1 MREMEKSRIPR
12 RASFGL
18 LFALLSAA
26 CLAANPLVTV
36 LEDFESG
43 TTRGATPVDQ
53 YNSSSGGAS
62 NTTIANVLESGSRR
76 LRLTDD
82 DGSYN
87 GCYIVFSGAIPQ
99 PGYYLITADVKVDN
113 ASAAIGSFGMA
124 VAVGGPSTAKISDVN
139 AGYVMNL
146 TGSGDAVLGYQ
157 TIGAALNVPN
167 SGSFPKDL
175 IIYFSTD
182 PSGNSYNGPA
192 ADGNFNGTHRAA
204 TTTWP
209 AGSSNAVYIDSIK
222 RIGPGNFREERHL
235 WISIGDGFTNLST
248 LDSLLQA
255 AKNNNFNCVDLL
267 ARYRANAY
275 YIPNRYDTTYV
286 NPEPLAAGVSAT
298 NDPIQYAIDRCHE
311 LGLKVFASMSC
322 FLVTDGS
329 DTYPSYLPSGSVM
342 WYYNGGS
349 PRAMTKADVSGE
361 GLWADVSRADV
372 RNYTKNV
379 IMDFVANYDVDG
391 IILDRVRYPNYYFS
405 YNPQGLS
412 EMGISGTPSPTDAT
426 FRTAR
431 RNAVATFVRDVYEA
445 ATTLKPWLIVG
456 AAPIAYGD
464 ALTDTYNS
472 VMQFW
477 PGWSAAKTN
486 NRMISFGVCDLYQ
499 PQFYRMYN
507 SNPAGPAANTTLMN
521 KAQFGD
527 VATYSLDMGLMPGA
541 LSVVSPLFYH
551 PYSGDVNQSN
561 CNAQNITDSRALAM
575 GGFGLFAATATL
587 ADISYIRAPGA
598 STAGV
603 DVLANAAT
611 PCDYLFKK
619 DYDNVKPNAVR
630 NFTAS
635 PQSDGR
641 VILSW
646 NAPAP
651 AADGETAARYLI
663 YRSTTSPVKEY
674 RSNLVTLATIPGSAT
689 SYTVPTGWAGSYYFR
704 IVPVDDYNNHGPA
717 TEIGPVTVTGE
728 PTPPADII
736 VDNPQAAFA
745 GTWYTGTSAT
755 DKYGSDYRYA
765 YAGSGSATATFT
777 ATIPVAGTW
786 TVSEWHGAG
795 TNRATNARHTID
807 YAGGSTT
814 VQVNQTANGGKWN
827 ALGSYQFNANTP
839 YSVVIND
846 IFLGTVVIADAIKW
860 SYVIQPPAAPSG
872 LTATAV
878 SSSQIN
884 LSWTDNA
891 SNERN
896 YIVARAT
903 TSGGPYTDIA
913 TLGVNVTSYTDTGL
927 NPATTYYYV
936 VRASNSAGTSA
947 NSNQASATTVSAVP
961 AAPSNLTA
969 TSVSSSQINLSWT
982 DNSTNESNFV
992 VARSTTSGGPYTD
1005 IATLA
1010 ANTTSYSDTGLTP
1023 GTTYYYVV
1031 RATNA
1036 GGASA
1041 NSNQASATTPM
1052 PDIILDNTAATFSGT
1067 WTTASSATDKYG
1079 ADYRYATSGS
1089 GATATYNANVPLAGN
1104 YRVSVWYPAGT
1115 NRANNAPY
1123 TVNFNGGSLTY
1134 PVNQQING
1142 GQWVTLGTHYFAAG
1156 GGQVV
1161 IGTTGANP
1169 SVVIADA
1176 VRLTYLNSNAPV
1188 TVTFDSVG
1196 ADDGYVLESS
1206 ETSNVGGTINSTN
1219 TTFAVGDD
1227 SSKRQFKGVLSF
1239 DTSSI
1244 PDDATIQKVS
1254 LKLTQYSINGGDPWA
1269 SLGTLN
1275 VHLAQPYFGSSASLA
1290 TEDFAAAATVTNVAT
1305 VAKPSAN
1312 NVTVTSALSS
1322 AGVLAVNKTGKT
1334 QFRLEFSLD
1343 DDNDAANDYVNFY
1356 SGNYTTNTNYRPKL
1370 EVQYTR

>member
-1 MREMEKSRIPR
+1 MKRTN
-12 RASFGL
+12 
-18 LFALLSAA
+18 LFKATISACSIMGAVASAA
-26 CLAANPLVTV
+26 FAGNPLVTV

-43 TTRGATPVDQ
+43 TTHNATPVDQ
-53 YNSSSGGAS
+53 YNSSAGGAS
-62 NTTIANVLESGSRR
+62 NSVVANVLESGSRR
-76 LRLTDD
+76 LKLTDS
-82 DGSYN
+82 DGTYN

-99 PGYYLITADVKVDN
+99 AGYYLITADVKVDN
-113 ASAAIGSFGMA
+113 ASAPIGTFGLA

-146 TGSGDAVLGYQ
+146 AGTGDAAKGYQ
-157 TIGAALNVPN
+157 TIGAALNVAN
-167 SGSFPKDL
+167 SGTFPKDL
-175 IIYFSTD
+175 IVYFSTD
-182 PSGNSYNGPA
+182 PSGNSYNAPA
-192 ADGNFNGTHRAA
+192 ADGNFSGTHRGGA
-204 TTTWP
+204 TTWP
-209 AGSSNAVYIDSIK
+209 AGSSNAVYIDNIK

-235 WISIGDGFTNLST
+235 WISIGDGFTNLSK
-248 LDSLLQA
+248 LESQLLA
-255 AKNNNFNCVDLL
+255 AKNNNFNCVDIL

-275 YIPNRYDTTYV
+275 YIPNRGNTTYA
-286 NPEPLAAGVSAT
+286 NPEPLASGVSAT
-298 NDPIQYAIDRCHE
+298 NDPIQYAIDRGHE

-342 WYYNGGS
+342 WYYNGGT
-349 PRAMTKADVSGE
+349 PRAMTKADVGGE

-372 RNYTKNV
+372 RDYTKNV
-379 IMDFVANYDVDG
+379 ILDFVANYDVDG

-412 EMGISGTPSPTDAT
+412 EMGISGTPSPTDST

-431 RNAVATFVRDVYEA
+431 RNAVTAFVKDVYES
-445 ATTLKPWLIVG
+445 ATSLKPWLIVG

-477 PGWSAAKTN
+477 PGWVSATTSKRN
-486 NRMISFGVCDLYQ
+486 ISFGVCDLFQ
-499 PQFYRMYN
+499 PQFYRLYN
-507 SNPAGPAANTTLMN
+507 TTPAGPAANTTLMN

-527 VATYSLDMGLMPGA
+527 VATYSLDCGLMPGA
-541 LSVVSPLFYH
+541 FSTVSPIFYH
-551 PYSGDVNQSN
+551 PTSGDVNQSY
-561 CNAQNITDSRALAM
+561 CNAQNITDARALAM
-575 GGFGLFAATATL
+575 GGFGLYAATATL
-587 ADISYIRAPGA
+587 ADISYIRDPAA
-598 STAGV
+598 STAGT
-603 DVLANAAT
+603 DVLASAAP

-619 DYDNVKPNAVR
+619 DYDNVKPNAVT

-635 PQSDGR
+635 PQADGR

-646 NAPAP
+646 TVPAP
-651 AADGETAARYLI
+651 ASDGETAAQYLI

-674 RSNLVTLATIPGSAT
+674 RENLVTYSTIPGTAT
-689 SYTVPTGWAGSYYFR
+689 SYTVPTGWAGTYYFK
-704 IVPVDDYNNHGPA
+704 IVPVDDYNNRGPA
-717 TEIGPVTVTGE
+717 TTVGPVTVTGE

-736 VDNPQAAFA
+736 VDNPQATFA

-765 YAGSGSATATFT
+765 YAGSGSATATFA
-777 ATIPVAGTW
+777 ATIPQTGTW
-786 TVSEWHGAG
+786 TVSEWHCAG
-795 TNRATNARHTID
+795 TNRATNARHTIA

-814 VQVNQTANGGKWN
+814 LQVNQTINGGKWN
-827 ALGSYQFNANTP
+827 ALGSYQFNAGTQ
-839 YSVVIND
+839 YSVVIDD
-846 IFLGTVVIADAIKW
+846 IFSGTVVIADAIKW

-872 LTATAV
+872 LTANAV
-878 SSSQIN
+878 SSTQIN
-884 LSWTDNA
+884 LAWTDNA

-913 TLGVNVTSYTDTGL
+913 TLGVNVTSYSDTGL
-927 NPATTYYYV
+927 TPGTTYYYV
-936 VRASNSAGTSA
+936 VRASNSAGSSA
-947 NSNQASATTVSAVP
+947 NSNQASATT
-961 AAPSNLTA
+961 APSAPSAPSGLTA
-969 TSVSSSQINLSWT
+969 TAVSSTQINLAWT
-982 DNSTNESNFV
+982 DNSTNETNFV

-1010 ANTTSYSDTGLTP
+1010 ANTTSYSDAGLTP
-1023 GTTYYYVV
+1023 GATYYYVV

-1036 GGASA
+1036 GGSSA

-1052 PDIILDNTAATFSGT
+1052 PDIIVDNPSATFSGT

-1089 GATATYNANVPLAGN
+1089 GATATYNANVPIAGN
-1104 YRVSVWYPAGT
+1104 YRVSVWYTAGT

-1123 TVNFNGGSLTY
+1123 TVNFSGGSLTY
-1134 PVNQQING
+1134 SVNQQING

-1176 VRLTYLNSNAPV
+1176 VRLTYLNANAPV
-1188 TVTFDSVG
+1188 TVTFDSVA

-1206 ETSNVGGTINSTN
+1206 ETSNVGGTVNSTN

-1227 SSKRQFKGVLSF
+1227 SSKRQFKGILSF

-1244 PDDATIQKVS
+1244 PDDATIQKVT

-1269 SLGTLN
+1269 SLGSLN
-1275 VHLAQPYFGSSASLA
+1275 VHLANPYFGASASLA
-1290 TEDFAAAATVTNVAT
+1290 TEDFAAAATVTSVAT
-1305 VAKPSAN
+1305 VPKPSAN
-1312 NVTVTSALSS
+1312 NVTVSAPLNSP
-1322 AGVLAVNKTGKT
+1322 GVLAVSKTAKT
-1334 QFRLEFSLD
+1334 QFRLEFTID

-1356 SGNYTTNTNYRPKL
+1356 SGNYSTNTSYRPKL

>member
-1 MREMEKSRIPR
+1 MKRGKLLR
-12 RASFGL
+12 GL
-18 LFALLSAA
+18 GFAAA
-26 CLAANPLVTV
+26 WLVAAAGPVWAANPLVTV

-43 TTRGATPVDQ
+43 TTHGATPVDQ
-53 YNSSSGGAS
+53 YNSSAGGAS
-62 NTTIANVLESGSRR
+62 NTQIANVVESGSRR

-87 GCYIVFSGAIPQ
+87 GCYLVFSGAIPQ
-99 PGYYLITADVKVDN
+99 AGYYLITADVKVDN
-113 ASAAIGSFGMA
+113 ASAPIASFGMA

-146 TGSGDAVLGYQ
+146 SGSGDASLGYQ
-157 TIGAALNVPN
+157 TIGAAINVPN

-182 PSGNSYNGPA
+182 PSGNNYNAPA
-192 ADGNFNGTHRAA
+192 ADGNFAGIHRSANS
-204 TTTWP
+204 TWP
-209 AGSSNAVYIDSIK
+209 AGSANAVYLDNIK

-235 WISIGDGFTNLST
+235 WISIGDNFTNLST

-255 AKNNNFNCVDLL
+255 AKNNNFNCVDIL

-275 YIPNRYDTTYV
+275 YVPNRDDATYP
-286 NPEPLAAGVSAT
+286 NPEPFAAGASAT
-298 NDPIQYAIDRCHE
+298 NDPIQYAIDRGHE

-349 PRAMTKADVSGE
+349 PRAMTKADVGGE

-379 IMDFVANYDVDG
+379 ILDFITNYDVDG

-431 RNAVATFVRDVYEA
+431 RNAVTAFVKDVYES
-445 ATTLKPWLIVG
+445 ATGIKPWLVVG

-477 PGWSAAKTN
+477 PGWAGATTS
-486 NRMISFGVCDLYQ
+486 RRHISFGVCDLFQ
-499 PQFYRMYN
+499 PQFYRLYN

-527 VATYSLDMGLMPGA
+527 VATYSLDYGLMPGA
-541 LSVVSPLFYH
+541 YAVVSPLFYH

-561 CNAQNITDSRALAM
+561 CNAQNITDARALAM
-575 GGFGLFAATATL
+575 GGVGLYRATETL
-587 ADISYIRAPGA
+587 ADISYIRDPNA

-603 DVLANAAT
+603 DVLANAAP

-619 DYDNVKPNAVR
+619 DYDNIAPNNVT

-646 NAPAP
+646 TAPTP
-651 AADGETAARYLI
+651 AADGEGPTRYLI
-663 YRSTTSPVKEY
+663 YKSTSSPVKEY

-689 SYTVPTGWAGSYYFR
+689 SYTVPTGWAGTYYYR
-704 IVPVDDYNNHGPA
+704 IVPVDDYNNRGPA
-717 TEIGPVTVTGE
+717 REVGPVTVAGE
-728 PTPPADII
+728 PLPPADII
-736 VDNPQAAFA
+736 VDNPQATFA

-765 YAGSGSATATFT
+765 YAGTGTATATFA
-777 ATIPVAGTW
+777 ATIPQAGTW
-786 TVSEWHGAG
+786 TVSEWHSAG
-795 TNRATNARHTID
+795 TNRATNARYRID

-814 VQVNQTANGGKWN
+814 VQVNQTVNGGRWN
-827 ALGSYQFNANTP
+827 SLGSYTFAAGTP
-839 YSVVIND
+839 YNVVID
-846 IFLGTVVIADAIKW
+846 DVFSGTVVIADAIKW
-860 SYVIQPPAAPSG
+860 SYVVQPPAAPSG
-872 LTATAV
+872 LSATAV
-878 SSSQIN
+878 SSSQID

-896 YIVARAT
+896 YVVARAT
-903 TSGGPYTDIA
+903 VAGGPYTDIA
-913 TLGVNVTSYTDTGL
+913 TLGVNVTSYSDTGL
-927 NPATTYYYV
+927 SPGTTYYYV
-936 VRASNSAGTSA
+936 VRATNSAGASA
-947 NSNQASATTVSAVP
+947 NSNEASATTLPLLP
-961 AAPSNLTA
+961 AAPSGLTA
-969 TSVSSSQINLSWT
+969 TAVSSSQVDLRWT

-992 VARSTTSGGPYTD
+992 VARSTTAGGPYTD
-1005 IATLA
+1005 IATLS
-1010 ANTTSYSDTGLTP
+1010 ANSTSYSDTGLAP
-1023 GTTYYYVV
+1023 LTTYYYVV

-1036 GGASA
+1036 GGASS
-1041 NSNQASATTPM
+1041 NSNEANATTPA
-1052 PDIILDNTAATFSGT
+1052 PDIIVDNPSATYTGT

-1079 ADYRYATSGS
+1079 TDYRYATSGS
-1089 GATATYNANVPLAGN
+1089 GATATFNANVPVAGN

-1123 TVNFNGGSLTY
+1123 TVNFSGGSLTY
-1134 PVNQQING
+1134 SVNQQING
-1142 GQWVTLGTHYFAAG
+1142 GQWVILGTHYFAAG

-1161 IGTTGANP
+1161 LGTTGANP

-1176 VRLTYLNSNAPV
+1176 VRFTYLNSNSPV
-1188 TVTFDSVG
+1188 TVVYDSV
-1196 ADDGYVLESS
+1196 ATEDGYVLESS
-1206 ETSNVGGTINSTN
+1206 ETSNAGGTINATN

-1227 SSKRQFKGVLSF
+1227 SYRRQFKGVLSF
-1239 DTSSI
+1239 DTSPI
-1244 PDDATIQKVS
+1244 PDDATIQKVT

-1275 VHLAQPYFGSSASLA
+1275 VHLANPYFGSSATLA
-1290 TEDFAAAATVTNVAT
+1290 TEDFAAAPTASNVTT

-1312 NVTVTSALSS
+1312 NVTVSCPLSS
-1322 AGVLAVNKTGKT
+1322 AGVLKVNKTGKT

-1343 DDNDAANDYVNFY
+1343 DDNDSANDYVNFY
-1356 SGNYTTNTNYRPKL
+1356 SGNYSTNTNYRPKL
-1370 EVQYTR
+1370 EIQYTR